1 MMHTIYRPGQWNT
14 LVAPGALVALP
25 SDASEALVSTLWER
39 LKAERTL
46 AVVVDA
52 ITDSVGGSF
61 SAMPPFVAV
70 VVEGANARVA
80 LRGDLTADVT
90 GTEGVQSLSGAD
102 VLTWNERYIPGASRI
117 VLRLG
122 DAVGAP
128 ELPVIGGVVRAA
140 EVVAD
145 VEAADA
151 EAAGV
156 EAAGVES
163 ADGESADGAAAV
175 IGAAGVAAA
184 GIAAAPAIAA
194 GGEPAG
200 ADASPAESAP
210 VADAQD
216 TDAPSSDAPD
226 TAAPSSDA
234 PAVSFDDLVWPPTE
248 ADAAEA
254 QNSESESEPAAEP
267 VPAAGSDAPTEAI
280 AVDSSTDDQPEPS
293 ASPEPAAPAPL
304 AAEPSADAAQDPQAE
319 DISGETLVPAEQTI
333 GSDFDE
339 FEQLFGDTVHSVPST
354 APTPPAAPIA
364 GDHDGATISVAE
376 ARALRRDLPPVP
388 QLEPEAPTA
397 LLPTVG
403 GGRIRVST
411 GQVVALDRTVV
422 IGRRP
427 RAPRASGAS
436 LPHLIAVES
445 PQQDISRSHLEVRP
459 EGDTVVVIDLHTT
472 NGSTLL
478 RPGADP
484 VRLHPGEQTLVLSGD
499 VIDLGDGVTVAFED
513 LP

>member
-14 LVAPGALVALP
+14 LVAPEALVALP
-25 SDASEALVSTLWER
+25 SDASEALVATLWER
-39 LKAERTL
+39 LNAERTL

-61 SAMPPFVAV
+61 SAMPPFIAV

-80 LRGDLTADVT
+80 LRGDITADVT
-90 GTEGVQSLSGAD
+90 GTDGVQSLTGAD
-102 VLTWNERYIPGASRI
+102 VLTWNERFIPGATRI
-117 VLRLG
+117 VLRLD
-122 DAVGAP
+122 DAAGAP
-128 ELPVIGGVVRAA
+128 ELPVIGGVIRAA
-140 EVVAD
+140 EVIAD
-145 VEAADA
+145 VEPSDAESATSTVGGAVPDAEAADA
-151 EAAGV
+151 AASDAPSSEASPTDDAST
-156 EAAGVES
+156 ES
-163 ADGESADGAAAV
+163 ALDAQAADALLPDAAAM
-175 IGAAGVAAA
+175 GAPVAEPPTPPSED
-184 GIAAAPAIAA
+184 PAWPPID
-194 GGEPAG
+194 
-200 ADASPAESAP
+200 ADADADAAEPQESETSAEAAESAP
-210 VADAQD
+210 
-216 TDAPSSDAPD
+216 
-226 TAAPSSDA
+226 
-234 PAVSFDDLVWPPTE
+234 
-248 ADAAEA
+248 DAA
-254 QNSESESEPAAEP
+254 
-267 VPAAGSDAPTEAI
+267 TEAI
-280 AVDSSTDDQPEPS
+280 AVDAPADEPEPS
-293 ASPEPAAPAPL
+293 GAPEAEVSGLEASEAEASGPAAPEQ
-304 AAEPSADAAQDPQAE
+304 EPHPADG
-319 DISGETLVPAEQTI
+319 ISGETLVPAEQTL

-354 APTPPAAPIA
+354 PPAAPIE

-411 GQVVALDRTVV
+411 GQVVDLDRTVV

-484 VRLHPGEQTLVLSGD
+484 VRLHPGEQTLVLTGD

>member
-25 SDASEALVSTLWER
+25 SDASEALVATLWER
-39 LKAERTL
+39 LNAERTL

-61 SAMPPFVAV
+61 SAMPPFIAV

-80 LRGDLTADVT
+80 LRGDITADVT
-90 GTEGVQSLSGAD
+90 GTDGVQSLTGAD
-102 VLTWNERYIPGASRI
+102 VLTWNERFIPGATRI
-117 VLRLG
+117 VLRLD
-122 DAVGAP
+122 DAAGAP
-128 ELPVIGGVVRAA
+128 ELPVIGGVIRAA
-140 EVVAD
+140 EVIAD
-145 VEAADA
+145 VEPSDAESTTSTVGGAVPDAEAADA
-151 EAAGV
+151 APADAPSSEGSPTDDAST
-156 EAAGVES
+156 ES
-163 ADGESADGAAAV
+163 ALDAQAADALLPDAAAV
-175 IGAAGVAAA
+175 
-184 GIAAAPAIAA
+184 AAPVA
-194 GGEPAG
+194 EPPTPTSEDLAWSPID
-200 ADASPAESAP
+200 ADADADAAEPQESETSAEAAESAP
-210 VADAQD
+210 
-216 TDAPSSDAPD
+216 
-226 TAAPSSDA
+226 
-234 PAVSFDDLVWPPTE
+234 
-248 ADAAEA
+248 DAA
-254 QNSESESEPAAEP
+254 
-267 VPAAGSDAPTEAI
+267 TEAI
-280 AVDSSTDDQPEPS
+280 AIDAPADEPEPS
-293 ASPEPAAPAPL
+293 GASEAEVSGLEVSEAEASGPAAPEQ
-304 AAEPSADAAQDPQAE
+304 EPHPADG
-319 DISGETLVPAEQTI
+319 ISGETLVPAEQTL

-354 APTPPAAPIA
+354 PPAAPIE

-411 GQVVALDRTVV
+411 GQVVDLDRTVV

-484 VRLHPGEQTLVLSGD
+484 VRLHPGEQTLVLTGD

>member
-25 SDASEALVSTLWER
+25 SDASEALVATLWER
-39 LKAERTL
+39 LNAERTL

-61 SAMPPFVAV
+61 SAMPPFIAV

-80 LRGDLTADVT
+80 LRGDITADVT
-90 GTEGVQSLSGAD
+90 GTDGVQSLTGAD
-102 VLTWNERYIPGASRI
+102 VLTWNERFIPGATRI
-117 VLRLG
+117 VLRLD
-122 DAVGAP
+122 DAAGAP
-128 ELPVIGGVVRAA
+128 ELPVIGGVIRAA
-140 EVVAD
+140 EVIAD
-145 VEAADA
+145 VEPSDAESTTSTVGGAVPDAEAEDAAPADAPSSEGSPTDDASTESALDAQAADA
-151 EAAGV
+151 LLP
-156 EAAGVES
+156 
-163 ADGESADGAAAV
+163 DAAAV
-175 IGAAGVAAA
+175 
-184 GIAAAPAIAA
+184 AAPVA
-194 GGEPAG
+194 EPPTPTSEDLAWSPID
-200 ADASPAESAP
+200 ADADADAAEPQESETSAEAAESAP
-210 VADAQD
+210 
-216 TDAPSSDAPD
+216 
-226 TAAPSSDA
+226 
-234 PAVSFDDLVWPPTE
+234 
-248 ADAAEA
+248 DAA
-254 QNSESESEPAAEP
+254 
-267 VPAAGSDAPTEAI
+267 TEAI
-280 AVDSSTDDQPEPS
+280 AVDAPADEPEPS
-293 ASPEPAAPAPL
+293 GASEAEVSGLEASEAEASGPAAPEQ
-304 AAEPSADAAQDPQAE
+304 EPHPADG
-319 DISGETLVPAEQTI
+319 ISGETLVPAEQTL

-354 APTPPAAPIA
+354 PPAAPIE

-411 GQVVALDRTVV
+411 GQVVDLDRTVV

-484 VRLHPGEQTLVLSGD
+484 VRLHPGEQTLVLTGD

>member
-25 SDASEALVSTLWER
+25 SDASEALTATLWER
-39 LKAERTL
+39 LNAERTL

-80 LRGDLTADVT
+80 LRGDITADVT
-90 GTEGVQSLSGAD
+90 GTDGVQSLSGAD
-102 VLTWNERYIPGASRI
+102 VLTWNERFIPGASRI
-117 VLRLG
+117 VLRLA

-128 ELPVIGGVVRAA
+128 ELPVVGGVVLAA
-140 EVVAD
+140 EVVAE
-145 VEAADA
+145 VEPSDAQPLVDDASTVVGGAVPDADA
-151 EAAGV
+151 
-156 EAAGVES
+156 
-163 ADGESADGAAAV
+163 
-175 IGAAGVAAA
+175 VAS
-184 GIAAAPAIAA
+184 G
-194 GGEPAG
+194 
-200 ADASPAESAP
+200 
-210 VADAQD
+210 
-216 TDAPSSDAPD
+216 APSSDAAPSD
-226 TAAPSSDA
+226 AAPVEASPVDDASAESAPDVQAANAQVPGAAAVAA
-234 PAVSFDDLVWPPTE
+234 PAAEPPAPTAEDLSWPPAD
-248 ADAAEA
+248 ADAADPQEPETSAEA
-254 QNSESESEPAAEP
+254 AESAPEAATEAIGIGAPDDESEPAGASEPEASGAEASGLTSP
-267 VPAAGSDAPTEAI
+267 DQEPQPADG
-280 AVDSSTDDQPEPS
+280 
-293 ASPEPAAPAPL
+293 
-304 AAEPSADAAQDPQAE
+304 
-319 DISGETLVPAEQTI
+319 ISGETLVPTEQTL

-354 APTPPAAPIA
+354 PPAAPIE

-376 ARALRRDLPPVP
+376 ARAMRRDLPPVP

-484 VRLHPGEQTLVLSGD
+484 VRLHPGEQTLVLTGD

>member
-25 SDASEALVSTLWER
+25 SDASEALVATLWER
-39 LKAERTL
+39 LNAERTL

-61 SAMPPFVAV
+61 SAMPPFIAV

-80 LRGDLTADVT
+80 LRGDITADVT
-90 GTEGVQSLSGAD
+90 GTDGVQSLTGAD
-102 VLTWNERYIPGASRI
+102 VLTWNERFIPGATRI
-117 VLRLG
+117 VLRL
-122 DAVGAP
+122 DNAAGAP
-128 ELPVIGGVVRAA
+128 ELPVIGGVIRAA
-140 EVVAD
+140 EVIAD
-145 VEAADA
+145 VESSDAESMTSTVAGAVPDAEAADA
-151 EAAGV
+151 AASDAPSSEASPTDDAST
-156 EAAGVES
+156 ES
-163 ADGESADGAAAV
+163 APDAQAADALLPGAAAV
-175 IGAAGVAAA
+175 
-184 GIAAAPAIAA
+184 AAPVA
-194 GGEPAG
+194 ESPTPASEDLAWPPID
-200 ADASPAESAP
+200 ADADADAAEPQESETSAEAAESAP
-210 VADAQD
+210 DAA
-216 TDAPSSDAPD
+216 TEASAI
-226 TAAPSSDA
+226 DA
-234 PAVSFDDLVWPPTE
+234 PADEPEPTGASEDEVSELDASGPE
-248 ADAAEA
+248 A
-254 QNSESESEPAAEP
+254 SEP
-267 VPAAGSDAPTEAI
+267 G
-280 AVDSSTDDQPEPS
+280 
-293 ASPEPAAPAPL
+293 ASGPAAPEQ
-304 AAEPSADAAQDPQAE
+304 EPHPADG
-319 DISGETLVPAEQTI
+319 ISGETLVPAEQTL

-354 APTPPAAPIA
+354 PPAAPVE

-376 ARALRRDLPPVP
+376 ARALRGDLPPVP

-411 GQVVALDRTVV
+411 GQVVDLDRTVV

-484 VRLHPGEQTLVLSGD
+484 VRLHPGEQTLVLTGD